1 MSDPAQQPS
10 DHQQRQGG
18 LGNRRAQREGRNN
31 NNPRHRRRQLQEF
44 RVQTARNNS
53 HVTLDGP
60 DGWSIT
66 AADGAIHNSLWHGV
80 KTDVEHSEASLAVAC
95 VNHDKSRLDGIVPIS
110 GRQHNPEGGS
120 SSSVSSAAADD
131 QPVCLRAV
139 SLSRYICMAQSSR
152 AALLLLVFVLTG
164 LTIYRWWL
172 SASATTKKSVLNAFC
187 KWSCCTRTP
196 NALCAR
202 VNLIRYFQIIC
213 VLAIRFRHQ
222 LLFHFRSRSDV
233 CILPILLNSRRSAS
247 SFEALSLPALMSD
260 GRLTTLHA
268 LYRLSSPPG

>member
-95 VNHDKSRLDGIVPIS
+95 VNHDKSQLDGIVPIS

-131 QPVCLRAV
+131 QPVCLLCCEPIKVHMHGPVQQSCFAAPCICADWSDNIQVVAV
-139 SLSRYICMAQSSR
+139 GKCNHKEICAECILQMVMLYKNSQCP
-152 AALLLLVFVLTG
+152 LCKGELDQVLV
-164 LTIYRWWL
+164 
-172 SASATTKKSVLNAFC
+172 
-187 KWSCCTRTP
+187 
-196 NALCAR
+196 
-202 VNLIRYFQIIC
+202 IIC
-213 VLAIRFRHQ
+213 VLVLQYASNINFY
-222 LLFHFRSRSDV
+222 FT
-233 CILPILLNSRRSAS
+233 SA
-247 SFEALSLPALMSD
+247 AGLVWDPAY
-260 GRLTTLHA
+260 TI
-268 LYRLSSPPG
+268 